1 MNSPFSVS
9 FIKILFCLLF
19 CTAVRAYAI
28 PQTSTITLNVKEAS
42 LKKVFRLIEKQT
54 GYTFTYQPEILK
66 KSAAVT
72 LTISNA
78 SLEQVLN
85 LILDKSRFA
94 FRVTGNNVLVAAKEN
109 ALPIAGN
116 PSYHP
121 FAAKDTLVSVSGTVV
136 NENNEP
142 IAGAMVAAVGYKR
155 YVITNDDGSFV
166 MHRIGPNTR
175 LETTCIS
182 CEKTETGVA
191 SLNNQVITVKTT
203 VAELEKV
210 TLNPVTGY
218 QQIPKERATGSFVL
232 LDREILNRSVT
243 TDILSRISHITSGML
258 TSNVDGATK
267 ITTGPA
273 TQNLGYSIRG
283 VSTLSPLVVNTN
295 PLIIVDNFPYEGD
308 MRNINPND
316 VETITV
322 LKDAAAASIW
332 GTRSGNGVIVI
343 TTKKGSFNQKVQI
356 ELNANVSIKG
366 KPKLKQAKGYLGS
379 SDYIDIE
386 SDLFNRGYFDAD
398 LALATKPPLSP
409 VVELLSKKRAGLISV
424 AEADATINAYRNVD
438 LRNDL
443 LKYVYQN
450 AVNQQYS
457 MNVRGG
463 LKHVKYTFS
472 VGHDRNRDNLVRNG
486 YRRTTFNTTT
496 VFSPVKNLEVSLAV
510 NYSLNT
516 YLQNNTVGYGV
527 TLIGGSKYKSIY
539 PYAQL
544 ADANGNALAVVR
556 DYRAGYVDS
565 VAALGFQDGKFRPLD
580 EIRLADNSTTRN
592 DLLMRAAVK
601 YKVTPH
607 FSAEMQ
613 YQREKQVSVVSNLR
627 DEASYLPRYFVNRFT
642 QYNPATQSF
651 TYPFPKGSIWEK
663 EHYDW
668 LIQNVRGQLNYNQ
681 HFGDHGIAAIIG
693 VEVRESDYDGYK
705 NLYLGYDKSTGKYD
719 TTLNYTASYPTIPA
733 GSASTLYAAYYNF
746 NGNVNG
752 ILNRFISYYSNIGY
766 NYKSRYDL
774 TISARRDGAN
784 LFGVKTNDKITPL
797 WSAGL
802 GWTISKEAFYKVSW
816 LPYLRLNATYGY
828 NGNIYNGS
836 TAYTTGSYLVD
847 QMTGLPIITIN
858 TIGNPQVR
866 WEKVRNI
873 NLAVD
878 FKTSGGLLSGVVEW
892 YVKRGEDLLENNST
906 LPPQVGNAGTL
917 LRNTASMITHGMDIK
932 LTSLNIHNRQFQWS
946 STLLLNLLRD
956 KVLSYKIPQSATTT
970 QTRQGDMLYLIGKP
984 LYGILS
990 YKWAGLDPT
999 NGDPQGYLNG
1009 QVSKEYSK
1017 IFGNFAEQNLV
1028 YSGTASPTVFG
1039 ALRND
1044 FTYKRFSASVNIVY
1058 KLGYYFRRPVMSLNE
1073 SDALFSN
1080 YASAGFAT
1088 RWKQPGDEKITNMP
1102 SLVYP
1107 ADGNRSDFYQFSEAA
1122 VSKGDHVRL
1131 QDIRLGYSFE
1141 GCKMIKWAKALEV
1154 YGYINNIGILWRS
1167 NKYGIDPDS
1176 MDMPQVMSVSF
1187 GVKTLF

>member
-1 MNSPFSVS
+1 MNSPSSVS

-28 PQTSTITLNVKEAS
+28 PQTPTVSLNVREAS
-42 LKKVFRLIEKQT
+42 LKKVFKLIEKQT

-66 KSAAVT
+66 KSPAVT

-78 SLEQVLN
+78 TLEQVLN
-85 LILDKSRFA
+85 LILDKQRFA
-94 FRVTGNNVLVAAKEN
+94 FRVTGNNVLVAAKDN
-109 ALPIAGN
+109 APVAVN

-121 FAAKDTLVSVSGTVV
+121 FVSKDTLISVSGTVV

-142 IAGAMVAAVGYKR
+142 IAGAMVAARGYNR

-182 CEKTETGVA
+182 CEKTETGIA
-191 SLNNQVITVKTT
+191 SLNNQLIAVKTT

-218 QQIPKERATGSFVL
+218 QQIPKERATGSYVL

-243 TDILSRISHITSGML
+243 TDILSRISHITSGLL

-267 ITTGPA
+267 ITTGPT

-316 VETITV
+316 VESITV

-343 TTKKGSFNQKVQI
+343 TTKKGSFNQKLQI

-366 KPKLKQAKGYLGS
+366 KPKLRQAKGYMAS

-386 SDLFNRGYFDAD
+386 TDLFNRGYFDAD

-409 VVELLSKKRAGLISV
+409 VVELLSKKRAGLISA
-424 AEADATINAYRNVD
+424 AEADAVISAYRNVD
-438 LRNDL
+438 LRDDL
-443 LKYVYQN
+443 LKYVYQD

-496 VFSPVKNLEVSLAV
+496 VFTPVKNLEVSLAV

-516 YLQNNTVGYGV
+516 YLQNNTIGYGAGV
-527 TLIGGSKYKSIY
+527 IGTGKYKTFY

-544 ADANGNALAVVR
+544 ADANGNALSVVK

-565 VAALGFQDGKFRPLD
+565 VAALGFMDGRYRPL
-580 EIRLADNSTTRN
+580 EELRLADNSTARN

-607 FSAEMQ
+607 FSAELQ
-613 YQREKQVSVVSNLR
+613 YQREKQVSVIRNLR
-627 DEASYLPRYFVNRFT
+627 DEASYIPRYFVNRFT
-642 QYNPATQSF
+642 QYNAATSSF
-651 TYPFPKGSIWEK
+651 TYPFPKGSILEK

-681 HFGDHGIAAIIG
+681 HFGDHGIAAIVG
-693 VEVRESDYDGYK
+693 MEVRESDYDGYK
-705 NLYLGYDKSTGKYD
+705 NLYLGYNKSTGKYD
-719 TTLNYTASYPTIPA
+719 TGLNYTAAYPTNPSGA
-733 GSASTLYAAYYNF
+733 TSTLYSAYYSFSN
-746 NGNVNG
+746 NVNG

-766 NYKSRYDL
+766 NYKNRYDV

-802 GWTISKEAFYKVSW
+802 GWTISKESFYKVSW

-836 TAYTTGSYLVD
+836 TAYTTGTY
-847 QMTGLPIITIN
+847 MTDPITLLPIISIN
-858 TIGNPQVR
+858 TVGNPQVR
-866 WEKVRNI
+866 WEKVRNM

-878 FKTSGGLLSGVVEW
+878 FKVAGGLLSGVVEW
-892 YVKRGEDLLENNST
+892 YSKKGEGLLENNST

-932 LTSLNIHNRQFQWS
+932 LTSQNIRNKQFQWNT
-946 STLLLNLLRD
+946 TLLLNLLND
-956 KVLSYKIPQSATTT
+956 KVLAYKIPQNSNTT
-970 QTRQGDMLYLIGKP
+970 QTRQGDMLYLVGKP
-984 LYGILS
+984 LYGVLS
-990 YKWAGLDPT
+990 YKWAGLDAT

-1009 QVSKEYSK
+1009 QVSKEYAK
-1017 IFGNFAEQNLV
+1017 ILANFAEQNLV
-1028 YSGTASPTVFG
+1028 YSGTAVPTVFG

-1044 FTYKRFSASVNIVY
+1044 FSYRRFSASVNIVY
-1058 KLGYYFRRPVMSLNE
+1058 KLGYYFRRSVMSLNE
-1073 SDALFSN
+1073 TEALYSN
-1080 YASAGFAT
+1080 YVSSGYST
-1088 RWKQPGDEKITNMP
+1088 RWKQPGDEKVTNMP
-1102 SLVYP
+1102 SLAYP
-1107 ADGNRSDFYQFSEAA
+1107 NDDSRRDFYQFSEAA
-1122 VSKGDHVRL
+1122 VTKGDHVRL
-1131 QDIRLGYSFE
+1131 QDIRVGYSFE
-1141 GCKMIKWAKALEV
+1141 GSKIIKWAKTLEL
-1154 YGYINNIGILWRS
+1154 YGYLNNIGILWRS

-1187 GVKTLF
+1187 GVRTLF